1 MIDPQT
7 SLQFVRYALV
17 GLASN
22 LLLYLAYLALTTAGI
37 EPKLSMSLLYLVGV
51 AQTFVFNKRW
61 SFRHSGMHGIAFIR
75 YCSAY
80 GLGYVINLLVLVVL
94 VDRMGYPHEIVQG
107 GMVLLL
113 AVMLFLL
120 QKFWVFR
127 PISSPPIVTIPPI

>member
-1 MIDPQT
+1 MRT
-7 SLQFVRYALV
+7 QFARYGMV

-22 LLLYLAYLALTTAGI
+22 LLLYLAYLALTYAGM
-37 EPKLSMSLLYLVGV
+37 EPKASMSMLYILGIV
-51 AQTFVFNKRW
+51 QTFLFNRRW
-61 SFRHSGMHGIAFIR
+61 SFKYGEKHGPAFAR

-80 GLGYVINLLVLVVL
+80 GLGYAINLLVLMWL

-107 GMVLLL
+107 VMVVSL

-127 PISSPPIVTIPPI
+127 STATPSTEKT